1 MKYRPQRLNFT
12 LWCANTSYGVPRY
25 ICCRQIYHSD
35 VDPLVLPYYTCN
47 DVEKANQWCILNG
60 MIVNYAR
67 KHQALIRGQTD
78 HQFCLP
84 VNYELDIFGMTI
96 DNILNFDSHISAVC
110 NKINNQFNVML
121 RFRNTFSKNTM
132 FKFYKTFILPHFF
145 IIVQY
150 GIQLWYTQQ

>member
-1 MKYRPQRLNFT
+1 
-12 LWCANTSYGVPRY
+12 
-25 ICCRQIYHSD
+25 
-35 VDPLVLPYYTCN
+35 
-47 DVEKANQWCILNG
+47 
-60 MIVNYAR
+60 MIVSYAK

-78 HQFCLP
+78 QQFWFP

-110 NKINNQFNVML
+110 NKIKKNQFNVML

-132 FKFYKTFILPHFF
+132 FKSYKTFILPHFF

-150 GIQLWYTQQ
+150 GIQLSAELWHTQQ